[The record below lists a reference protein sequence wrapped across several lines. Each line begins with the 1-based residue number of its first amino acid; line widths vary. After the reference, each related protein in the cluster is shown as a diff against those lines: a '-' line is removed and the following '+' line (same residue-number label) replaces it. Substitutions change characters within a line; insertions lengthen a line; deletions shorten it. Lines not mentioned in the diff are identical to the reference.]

1 MLSVIFN
8 QSFVG
13 SSFGS
18 SGGAFGGFG
27 AAGGQQAAGTGHVKF
42 QPVQGTFFIIFRNL
56 VCVKIEFE

>member
-1 MLSVIFN
+1 MLKYGVYILTN
-8 QSFVG
+8 HFVG

-42 QPVQGTFFIIFRNL
+42 QPVQGTFIL
-56 VCVKIEFE
+56 